1 MNVKSID
8 DVSVNSLL
16 ISEIITRDSKL
27 IADNFN
33 TSFKVLLLNLGQ
45 TTNETVSSP
54 NNSNRYNISN

>member
-16 ISEIITRDSKL
+16 ISETITRNSKL

>member
-16 ISEIITRDSKL
+16 ISEIITRNSKL